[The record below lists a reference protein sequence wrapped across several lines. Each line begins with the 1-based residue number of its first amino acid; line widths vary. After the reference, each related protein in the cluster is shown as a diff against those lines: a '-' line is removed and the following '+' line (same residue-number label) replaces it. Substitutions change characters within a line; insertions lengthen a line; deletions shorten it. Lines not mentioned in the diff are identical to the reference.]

1 MLEKKQQVR
10 ESVSGSKVWYDY
22 HFNTGKDVLNDF
34 YHKYDLKLD
43 MQKCLENQ
51 HQASTIIKSAD
62 KEIIICRYLHIEN
75 GVTTRGDCLNIILT
89 PNNVITLRRSS
100 DNLLSSLTDSFSS
113 MTIDKMKPEAF
124 VDIFLQKAYNSTLKV
139 VTDVEAEIST
149 LQENYEKNNILP
161 LSKDLAHWQA
171 VLGEATSI
179 VAGHQQL
186 INSLHAQIAKSGKE
200 EDFNLSGLLDASC
213 ASMQM
218 VLNSAIFTLDAL
230 NKALSQS
237 LMERNTASIR
247 TLTTICA
254 VFLPIIFIAGVYSMR
269 FENMPELKATWGF
282 VFCIIVMAVVA
293 FVSWWRNKQ

>member
-1 MLEKKQQVR
+1 MVEQKQQAR
-10 ESVSGSKVWYDY
+10 EFVTGSKVWYDY

-51 HQASTIIKSAD
+51 HQASAILQGKD
-62 KEIIICRYLHIEN
+62 KQIIICRYLHTEN
-75 GVTTRGDCLNIILT
+75 GIATRGDCLNIILT
-89 PNNVITLRRSS
+89 PNNVITLRKST
-100 DNLLSSLTDSFSS
+100 DNLLASFTDSFSN
-113 MTIDKMKPEAF
+113 MTTDKMKPEAF
-124 VDIFLQKAYNSTLKV
+124 VDVFLQKAYNSTLNV
-139 VTDVEAEIST
+139 ITGVEAEIST
-149 LQENYEKNNILP
+149 LQENYEKNGILP

-186 INSLHAQIAKSGKE
+186 LNSLHQEIAKSGKAD
-200 EDFNLSGLLDASC
+200 DFKLSGLLDASC

-218 VLNSAIFTLDAL
+218 VLNSAIYTLDAL

-282 VFCIIVMAVVA
+282 VFCIIIMACIA
-293 FVSWWRNKQ
+293 LISWSNNK

>member
-1 MLEKKQQVR
+1 MGEKKQQVH
-10 ESVSGSKVWYDY
+10 EFVSSGKVWYDY
-22 HFNTGKDVLNDF
+22 HFNTGKDILNDF

-51 HQASTIIKSAD
+51 HQASTIVKSAD
-62 KEIIICRYLHIEN
+62 KQIIICRYLHTEN
-75 GVTTRGDCLNIILT
+75 GVSTRGDCLNIILT
-89 PNNVITLRRSS
+89 PNNVITLRRST

-113 MTIDKMKPEAF
+113 ITNDKMKPEAF
-124 VDIFLQKAYNSTLKV
+124 VDVFLQKAYNSTLKV
-139 VTDVEAEIST
+139 ITDVEAEIST
-149 LQENYEKNNILP
+149 LQENYEKNGILP

-179 VAGHQQL
+179 VSGHQQL
-186 INSLHAQIAKSGKE
+186 LNSLHQQIVKSGKE
-200 EDFNLSGLLDASC
+200 DDFQLSGLLDASC

-237 LMERNTASIR
+237 LMERNTTSIR

-254 VFLPIIFIAGVYSMR
+254 VFPPYYLHCGCVQH
-269 FENMPELKATWGF
+269 
-282 VFCIIVMAVVA
+282 A
-293 FVSWWRNKQ
+293 F